1 MKINVLSR
9 TGGLLA
15 VAALAVA
22 FASFAAMNTAE
33 ASKGTRTEQSFAI
46 ADGASRTDTV
56 ASSGSVTIKRVGAI
70 LDITNVTTTAGN
82 SSTIQVDLAR
92 QVEVNFG
99 GTNGNVA
106 FNAELQGGQ
115 VRIRITTGK

>member
-22 FASFAAMNTAE
+22 FASFTAMNTAE
-33 ASKGTRTEQSFAI
+33 ASKGNRTEQSFAL

-56 ASSGSVTIKRVGAI
+56 ASSGSVTVQRVGSI
-70 LDITNVTTTAGN
+70 LDVTSVTTTVGN
-82 SSTIQVDLAR
+82 SSTIQVDLSR
-92 QVEVNFG
+92 EVEVNFRG
-99 GTNGNVA
+99 ANGRVA
-106 FNAELQGGQ
+106 YNAELEGGQ